1 MNMFHKV
8 VMWCP
13 VITEFDNLVS
23 KQTQE
28 TSRSYYEE
36 LLQVRL
42 ECKVKGFKVNLRV
55 FNTVCS
61 FLSA

>member
-1 MNMFHKV
+1 
-8 VMWCP
+8 MWCP

-42 ECKVKGFKVNLRV
+42 EYKVKGFKANLRV
-55 FNTVCS
+55 FNTVYS